1 MSEQIPRRKEQVLRE
16 KILNQGYLDFSGKSV
31 VKVVRE
37 YRAKYEAIGQILEA
51 NPGILDIAHR
61 DFIRVLSTSEY
72 GRAGYTSEQLL
83 RSIIVMFIEAKG
95 YRDTVIV
102 VENSEFLRSFVK
114 LGNKE
119 MMDHTFLCKAFTALS
134 EETWKAINGALS
146 RYAKKKEKIT
156 SEKIRLDTTAYETNI
171 HYPTDSLL
179 LWDSYRT
186 VARLMKGSAD
196 ELREVGLM
204 HRFHTKKVKRLSLY
218 IGRNSD
224 KKDKRVQGKI
234 KSTYRKLIDRV
245 KWAVSVGEVAEQLLS
260 LRGDIK
266 AKAVEAELK
275 RYLPIAKKITS
286 QAERRVINGEQV
298 PSAEKVFS
306 LFEDHT
312 ELIKRGKA
320 GKPIE
325 FGHKVL
331 LVETGEK
338 FIIHYE
344 TMPKQKADKEL
355 IQESLKAHRKVFGCR
370 PEVLAGDKGFYE
382 SREQISKLSE
392 KIETVSICKKGRRT
406 AEEAERESTEEFKAG
421 QRFRAGIEGTI
432 SALKRAYKLG
442 RCLFKGFKNF
452 ASSVGCSVF
461 CHNLVMLAR
470 T

>member
-1 MSEQIPRRKEQVLRE
+1 MTINQERKESGLRKKTLKQE
-16 KILNQGYLDFSGKSV
+16 YLDFSGKSNL
-31 VKVVRE
+31 KVVRE
-37 YRAKYEAIGQILEA
+37 YRAKYEAISQILEA
-51 NPGILDIAHR
+51 NPEILDIAHK
-61 DFIRVLSTSEY
+61 DFMRALSKSKY
-72 GRAGYTSEQLL
+72 GRGGYTSEQLL
-83 RSIIVMFIEAKG
+83 RAIIVMFMEQAD
-95 YRDTVIV
+95 YRGTVIT
-102 VENSEFLRSFVK
+102 VENSEFLRSFIK

-119 MMDHTFLCKAFTALS
+119 MMDYTFLCKAFTALS
-134 EETWKAINGALS
+134 EETWKAINEVLNG
-146 RYAKKKEKIT
+146 YAKKKEKIT
-156 SEKIRLDTTAYETNI
+156 GEKLRLDTTAYEGNI
-171 HYPTDSLL
+171 HYPTDSSL

-186 VARLMKGSAD
+186 FARLMREASD
-196 ELREVGLM
+196 ELKEVGLV
-204 HRFHTKKVKRLSLY
+204 HRFHTKKVKKLALY
-218 IGRNSD
+218 ITRNSD
-224 KKDKRVQGKI
+224 KKAKGVQRKL

-245 KWAVSVGEVAEQLLS
+245 NWVVSVGELAEQLLS
-260 LRGDIK
+260 LRWSIK
-266 AKAVEAELK
+266 AKATVAELK
-275 RYLPIAKKITS
+275 RYLPISKKITS

-344 TMPKQKADKEL
+344 TMPKQRADKNL
-355 IQESLKAHRKVFGCR
+355 IQESLKAHGKVFGCK
-370 PEVLAGDKGFYE
+370 PAVLAGDKGFYE
-382 SREQISKLSE
+382 SMEQIKQLSK
-392 KIETVSICKKGRRT
+392 KADTVSICKKGRRT
-406 AEEAERESTEEFKAG
+406 AEEDERESTEEFKAG

-452 ASSVGCSVF
+452 ASSVGCAVF
-461 CHNLVMLAR
+461 CHNLVILAA